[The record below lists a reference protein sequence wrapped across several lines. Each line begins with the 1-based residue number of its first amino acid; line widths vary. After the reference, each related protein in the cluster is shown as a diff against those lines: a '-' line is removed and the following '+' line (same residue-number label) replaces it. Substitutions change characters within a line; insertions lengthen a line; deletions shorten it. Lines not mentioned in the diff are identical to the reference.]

1 MPLQMRYCSRRGYL
15 FLPYRRKMLHRREI
29 DDHQQAAVFLPF
41 RGWKRRPQAAS
52 GSQPGDGLWI
62 SPLQQ
67 MRCCLHETR
76 YLHREKQ
83 FLPEQPAGGALI
95 FHLQR
100 HQEASGSSES
110 GPAEAAGAPA
120 WFHECWRCA
129 SCVQDRPRQ
138 PSQALRPTCGLRLLY
153 RAAYCLP
160 GHTRECRAAGASHPG
175 VRQCGPASPWRTR
188 RSPRLSGQRRRYRE

>member
-1 MPLQMRYCSRRGYL
+1 MRYCSRRGYL

-83 FLPEQPAGGALI
+83 FLPEQPADGALI

-100 HQEASGSSES
+100 HQEASESSES
-110 GPAEAAGAPA
+110 GPAGAVDAPYGFTSAGGVCRAFRAAHGG
-120 WFHECWRCA
+120 R
-129 SCVQDRPRQ
+129 
-138 PSQALRPTCGLRLLY
+138 SQALRPTCGLRLLCQAVC
-153 RAAYCLP
+153 RLP
-160 GHTRECRAAGASHPG
+160 AHARGQQAAGGSHPA
-175 VRQCGPASPWRTR
+175 VR
-188 RSPRLSGQRRRYRE
+188 